1 MRRMPWICIW
11 PGLPQLW
18 FSGLWSGL
26 LLAAGFAVLLN
37 GLLLASFVWVEL
49 LSPRDLRL
57 GWGTLGVL
65 WLVSAVV
72 SLRFR
77 RGGPRPV
84 QPAAG
89 EAVFRQS
96 INVYLQGNWYEAER
110 GFRQLVAANGRDA
123 ESRLYL
129 ATLLRHT
136 RRFDEASEEL
146 DRLELLRDSE
156 HWALE
161 IEAERRAIAG
171 GHAEVAQH
179 EQFANIPLPSEEM
192 KQAA

>member
-1 MRRMPWICIW
+1 
-11 PGLPQLW
+11 
-18 FSGLWSGL
+18 
-26 LLAAGFAVLLN
+26 
-37 GLLLASFVWVEL
+37 
-49 LSPRDLRL
+49 
-57 GWGTLGVL
+57 
-65 WLVSAVV
+65 
-72 SLRFR
+72 
-77 RGGPRPV
+77 
-84 QPAAG
+84 
-89 EAVFRQS
+89 VFRQS

-110 GFRQLVAANGRDA
+110 GFRQLVAANGRDI

-156 HWALE
+156 QWAVE
-161 IEAERRAIAG
+161 IEAERRAIAR

-179 EQFANIPLPSEEM
+179 EQFANIPLPSAEM